1 MPDIDALPA
10 IPCPNCRQPMRTQ
23 DLERNDHGTVRV
35 ELCFT
40 CAGIWF
46 DHLASVELAPAAVI
60 ELFKEIQS
68 HRDDSRQ
75 SLANQLTCPRCDGVL
90 VLSFDLSKAGR
101 FSYFRCLHGDGRF
114 TPFFQFL
121 REKQF
126 VRSLTAAELQQVR
139 SQVRQISCSQC
150 GGPIDLEH
158 SSECPYCHA
167 PVSFLDPGAVEKAVQ
182 MWSEAESRRRIGPTP
197 EALAGALLRM
207 QLPQQQSASPGVQ
220 LGSHLLVDVGAHGAG
235 AGAGAGPGLDLV
247 AMGIYA
253 IGRLFERGD

>member
-1 MPDIDALPA
+1 MSNIDALPT
-10 IPCPNCRQPMRTQ
+10 IPCPNCRQPMHTQ

-46 DHLASVELAPAAVI
+46 DHLSSVELAPAAVI

-68 HRDDSRQ
+68 HRDDARQ
-75 SLANQLTCPRCDGVL
+75 PVANQLTCPRCDGAL
-90 VLSFDLSKAGR
+90 VLSYDLSKSGR
-101 FSYFRCLHGDGRF
+101 FSYFRCMRGDGRY

-126 VRSLTAAELQQVR
+126 VRSLTAAELQRVR
-139 SQVRQISCSQC
+139 SQVRQICCSQC
-150 GGPIDLEH
+150 GAPIDLEH
-158 SSECPYCHA
+158 SSECKFCHA

-182 MWSEAESRRRIGPTP
+182 MWSEAESRRRVGPTP
-197 EALAGALLRM
+197 EALGDALLRIR
-207 QLPQQQSASPGVQ
+207 LPQQQSASPGLQ
-220 LGSHLLVDVGAHGAG
+220 LGGHLLDDIGAHGTSAG
-235 AGAGAGPGLDLV
+235 LGLDLV
-247 AMGIYA
+247 AMGIHA